1 MPDTRFSLAMLK
13 EHLRKYFAIYLVGI
27 ALCLFGTSLLWT
39 TTRPRPD
46 NDESVI
52 VYMVCGYADAA
63 ALKPVSADMLSRCR
77 AEDPR
82 LQQVDFQWLMFGEDE
97 NDYTGSMLLMT
108 RLAVGEGDAFLA
120 DEKGLAALVQ
130 SGAVQP
136 LDDLAAEG
144 WLSEYGLEPYEV
156 TLEDEE
162 SGERTALLAALR
174 LDAADGLRALGAMDN
189 RGAYLCLSTTSDNPE
204 TTRRALEILFED
216 LAKEAAHAGTE
227 NP

>member
-1 MPDTRFSLAMLK
+1 MGHQLIFVGENVGFEDDGSASRVVDMGFGVNLPADFSVADQVRRDALGDD
-13 EHLRKYFAIYLVGI
+13 LR
-27 ALCLFGTSLLWT
+27 
-39 TTRPRPD
+39 
-46 NDESVI
+46 
-52 VYMVCGYADAA
+52 ADGPAG
-63 ALKPVSADMLSRCR
+63 D
-77 AEDPR
+77 AEDVVNQR
-82 LQQVDFQWLMFGEDE
+82 GQR
-97 NDYTGSMLLMT
+97 T
-108 RLAVGEGDAFLA
+108 
-120 DEKGLAALVQ
+120 
-130 SGAVQP
+130 AVQP

-216 LAKEAAHAGTE
+216 LTKEADHAGTE

>member
-1 MPDTRFSLAMLK
+1 
-13 EHLRKYFAIYLVGI
+13 
-27 ALCLFGTSLLWT
+27 
-39 TTRPRPD
+39 
-46 NDESVI
+46 
-52 VYMVCGYADAA
+52 
-63 ALKPVSADMLSRCR
+63 
-77 AEDPR
+77 
-82 LQQVDFQWLMFGEDE
+82 
-97 NDYTGSMLLMT
+97 MLLMT

-216 LAKEAAHAGTE
+216 LAKEAARAGTE